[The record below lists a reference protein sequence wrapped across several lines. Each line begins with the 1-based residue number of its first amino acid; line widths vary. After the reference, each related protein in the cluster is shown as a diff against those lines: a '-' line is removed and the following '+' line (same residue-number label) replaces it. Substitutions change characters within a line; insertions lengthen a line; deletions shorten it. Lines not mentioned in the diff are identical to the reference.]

1 MTILIFLFGIL
12 FFVLA
17 WKRLDWAV
25 LLMIAALPAYLIR
38 FSVFGLPMT
47 ILELM
52 ILISFFVWLVTKTNF
67 KLFIRGKYSWQE
79 FKENKFK
86 REKYPWRWEIV
97 ALLIISWIAIAV
109 GGFTNGALGIWK
121 AYFFEPILV
130 FILVLNLFKDKKG
143 IEKIIFALTVSAFA
157 VSILAV
163 YQKLTGNLID
173 NPFWSAE
180 ATRRAVSFFGYP
192 NAVGLYLGPIV
203 MILVGYFFSV
213 ILTPHAAGEESQVTA
228 NKTSPP
234 TNQRSFAHWAQDDN
248 IKKFFVGSIIIFSLL
263 SIYFAKSEGAIIG
276 LLVAFFVFGILAG
289 KKLRWATLILTIICS
304 GAILSYAPTRTL
316 VLDKVQLHD
325 LSGQIRRQQWKETW
339 KMLNDSRLLL
349 GAGLDNYQKSIKPY
363 HQEGIFVYDFN
374 DPNFHAK
381 LVASDELKKQV
392 WQPTEIY
399 MYPHNIILNFWS
411 EIGLLGMILFAW
423 IFIKYFW
430 IAISNFEFRISKQ
443 NLKFDNSKCKIQNYF
458 INLGLLCAMIV
469 IIVHGLVDVPYFKND
484 LAVMFW
490 VMLAMM
496 SLINLQNKKHV

>member
-1 MTILIFLFGIL
+1 MTFLILLFAIIY
-12 FFVLA
+12 FYLA
-17 WKRLDWAV
+17 WSKLEWAV
-25 LLMIAALPAYLIR
+25 LLMIAALPSYLIR

-47 ILELM
+47 LLELM

-86 REKYPWRWEIV
+86 REKYPWRWEII

-130 FILVLNLFKDKKG
+130 FILVLNLFSAQGGSTSGEKDKKG
-143 IEKIIFALTVSAFA
+143 IEKIILALAVSVFA

-180 ATRRAVSFFGYP
+180 ATRRAVSFFDYP

-213 ILTPHAAGEESQVTA
+213 IA
-228 NKTSPP
+228 NPDLSGRG
-234 TNQRSFAHWAQDDN
+234 NLENSDLNSGLLRLRQWADPRNDK
-248 IKKFFVGSIIIFSLL
+248 IKVVFLAITIIFSLL

-276 LLVAFFVFGILAG
+276 LMAAFFIFGILAG
-289 KKLRWATLILTIICS
+289 KKIRWATLILTIICS
-304 GAILSYAPTRTL
+304 GAILSYTPTRTL
-316 VLDKVQLHD
+316 ALDKIQLHD

-339 KMLNDSRLLL
+339 KMLNDGRLLF

-363 HQEGIFVYDFN
+363 HQEGIFVYDWH
-374 DPNFHAK
+374 DLNFHAK
-381 LVASDELKKQV
+381 LVASDELKKKV

-399 MYPHNIILNFWS
+399 MYPHNIILNFWT
-411 EIGLLGMILFAW
+411 ELGLAGAILFAW
-423 IFIKYFW
+423 IIIKFLW
-430 IAISNFEFRISKQ
+430 LGIFNFQFSIFKK
-443 NLKFDNSKCKIQNYF
+443 NKDYL
-458 INLGLLCAMIV
+458 NLGLLCAMIV
-469 IIVHGLVDVPYFKND
+469 IVVHGLVDVPYFKND

-490 VMLAMM
+490 VMLAML